1 MPVFFVAPKGHP
13 LAGKPDLSYSDIAIY
28 PSLALP
34 EGSYPK
40 VEESL
45 KSIGLWNDVVRMTRY
60 RREKWEGRSE
70 AELTIGYGTCL
81 SMTISG
87 DGTCL
92 SMTISGEG
100 LVRLPLELPFQ
111 SGEAIVVRR
120 EFAQNPQLLLL
131 RTLLLERLGA
141 LALDNPELTL
151 TGTDP

>member
-1 MPVFFVAPKGHP
+1 MA
-13 LAGKPDLSYSDIAIY
+13 
-28 PSLALP
+28 
-34 EGSYPK
+34 
-40 VEESL
+40 
-45 KSIGLWNDVVRMTRY
+45 
-60 RREKWEGRSE
+60 
-70 AELTIGYGTCL
+70 
-81 SMTISG
+81 
-87 DGTCL
+87 
-92 SMTISGEG
+92 ISGEG